1 MHVCGGKMD
10 GRKKV
15 PLCFGEL
22 LCIIVSER
30 VFPEKKFE
38 KMSDES

>member
-1 MHVCGGKMD
+1 MHICSGKMD

-22 LCIIVSER
+22 LYIAFSEK
-30 VFPEKKFE
+30 VFHETFE
-38 KMSDES
+38 KMSGES

>member
-1 MHVCGGKMD
+1 MHVRGRKMD

-22 LCIIVSER
+22 LCIIFSER
-30 VFPEKKFE
+30 VFHETFE
-38 KMSDES
+38 KMSGES